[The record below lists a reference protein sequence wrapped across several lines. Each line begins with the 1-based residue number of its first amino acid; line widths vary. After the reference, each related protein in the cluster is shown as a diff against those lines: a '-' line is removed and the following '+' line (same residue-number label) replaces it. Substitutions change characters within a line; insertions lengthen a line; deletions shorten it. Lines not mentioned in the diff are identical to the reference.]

1 MGSPA
6 KAGLSF
12 PMLLASRNWLSPLL
26 GASVA
31 AKEGRGGY
39 TGGRNVWIHCWRG
52 RKIAVLDLRKKLL
65 LPITLLPVL
74 ILLALLACA
83 SDADTTAP
91 EATAVPQTAAPDT
104 ERETI
109 IFSDLNWASALV
121 QNRIAQYIVEKG
133 YGYPTELVFGG
144 TLPLFQGLK
153 RGDTHVTMEI
163 WIPNLQEQWEEAVA
177 AGEVL
182 QAGDTL
188 GSDWQ
193 STFVIPKYLQNEYPE
208 LDHVDD
214 LKDPMYRELFAD
226 AESRGKAR
234 IVICVPGWACELVNE
249 AQIKGYGL
257 EEHLHVIRPGSEEAM
272 FAEIYGAVERGDPWL
287 GYMWGIG
294 DPAVLHDLVRLEEPP
309 YSDECWQKDM
319 ACAFENTTF
328 LIGVHPSI
336 PQRAPDIMEFLD
348 GWDFTTGNY
357 ADVLNWMHAHEN
369 PTYEQAALNWLK
381 ENAAVWSAWIPADA
395 VAPVQAALDADEI
408 PEGWPDE

>member
-1 MGSPA
+1 MFDVRKELLSPIA
-6 KAGLSF
+6 LLSALV
-12 PMLLASRNWLSPLL
+12 LLA
-26 GASVA
+26 VA
-31 AKEGRGGY
+31 ACSSGS
-39 TGGRNVWIHCWRG
+39 TATNVP
-52 RKIAVLDLRKKLL
+52 A
-65 LPITLLPVL
+65 
-74 ILLALLACA
+74 A
-83 SDADTTAP
+83 TTAP
-91 EATAVPQTAAPDT
+91 PTATPERER

-109 IFSDLNWASALV
+109 VFSDLNWASALV

-133 YGYPTELVFGG
+133 YGYPTGTVFGG

-153 RGDTHVTMEI
+153 QGDTHVTMEI

-182 QAGDTL
+182 QAGYTL

-193 STFVIPKYLQNEYPE
+193 STFVIPKYLQDEYPD

-214 LKDPMYRELFAD
+214 LKDTKYRELFAD

-294 DPAVLHDLVRLEEPP
+294 DPAVLHELVRLEEPP
-309 YSDECWQKDM
+309 YSDECWERDM
-319 ACAFENTTF
+319 ACAFQDTTF
-328 LIGVHPSI
+328 LIGVHPGL
-336 PQRAPDIMEFLD
+336 PQRAPDIMDFLD
-348 GWDFTTGNY
+348 QWNFTTGNY
-357 ADVLNWMHAHEN
+357 DDVLKWMHANDN
-369 PTYEQAALNWLK
+369 PTYGEAALNWMK
-381 ENAAVWSAWIPADA
+381 EHGAVWSSWIPDDTATA
-395 VAPVQAALDADEI
+395 VQAALDANEI